1 MNYKE
6 RVGLNINYY
15 RKLSNLTLK
24 EVADRVGV
32 TEATMQKY
40 EAGQIKRVDIEML
53 ENIANA
59 IETTA
64 AKLTGWLSKEDERAA
79 HKARVSHRNDKW
91 KSIYEKL
98 PFEKQKSVNNYMVAL
113 KKGTVLS
120 IEVSDPKD
128 AEISQDAE
136 TIERALAF
144 MDRFEKASPEVRA
157 AIETLLKVPQSD
169 T

>member
-15 RKLSNLTLK
+15 RKLSNKTLK
-24 EVADRVGV
+24 EVADSVGV

-79 HKARVSHRNDKW
+79 HRERVSHRTDKW
-91 KSIYEKL
+91 KSVYEKL
-98 PFEKQKSVNNYMVAL
+98 PFEKQKSVNAYMVSIKDKDTFTIDVKPNKVKA
-113 KKGTVLS
+113 TVIDDAS
-120 IEVSDPKD
+120 IK
-128 AEISQDAE
+128 
-136 TIERALAF
+136 RA
-144 MDRFEKASPEVRA
+144 MDFIHRFDEASPEVQA